1 MNNRYHFTKD
11 QYREMLDMKTKG
23 NSFKNIAIHF
33 KVESAQAIRYILK
46 QAPIRLADVP
56 IAPKPPKAP
65 TEPKA
70 KKEIILRAS
79 VAVSEAKPPTA
90 TPATPPLA
98 SLSIDQ
104 LLVNSQTTK
113 QPNLQID
120 TGAYTVI
127 YCSRHLYCIA
137 NFVRADKCNF
147 KHLKDS
153 RRLL

>member
-1 MNNRYHFTKD
+1 
-11 QYREMLDMKTKG
+11 MLDMKTKG

-33 KVESAQAIRYILK
+33 KVESAQAMRYILK
-46 QAPIRLADVP
+46 QAPIRLSDVP
-56 IAPKPPKAP
+56 IAAKLPKAP
-65 TEPKA
+65 KAPKA
-70 KKEIILRAS
+70 KNNFILRS
-79 VAVSEAKPPTA
+79 SLAVSEAKPPTATPPLAGQA

-104 LLVNSQTTK
+104 LLVNESQTTK
-113 QPNLQID
+113 QPSLQID